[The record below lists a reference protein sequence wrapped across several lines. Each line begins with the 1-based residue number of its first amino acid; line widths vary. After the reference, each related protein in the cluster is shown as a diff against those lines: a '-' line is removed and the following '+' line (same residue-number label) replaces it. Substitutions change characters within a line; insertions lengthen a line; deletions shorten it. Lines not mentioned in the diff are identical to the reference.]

1 MNVYRWILVGL
12 GSVFAGASGVDSC
25 ADTLPG
31 VVLEEFV
38 FESAPFPSCHAATL
52 VELADGTLVS
62 AFFGGTAERNPDV
75 EIWVSRKAPGEVW
88 SAPVSVADGV
98 QLDGSRL
105 PTWNPVLFQTAAD
118 ALTLYYKIGPSPS
131 TWWGMEKVSHDHG
144 MTWGSARKMGD
155 GLIGPVKNKPI
166 LVALEILLAG
176 SSTEHDGWNV
186 HLERSVD
193 NGKSWIILKPQGS
206 TDAIG
211 AIQPSLLAYADGR
224 IQMLCRTRSEHE
236 FVAQSW
242 SMDRGMTWSPLSRT
256 NLPNNNSGLDA
267 VMLRDGR
274 ALLVYNHS
282 TRNQSGMGH
291 KGRGVLNV
299 ALSRNGQDWDAALVL
314 DHLDEAGKQ
323 FSYPAVIQSRDG
335 LVHVLYTW
343 HRLRIKH
350 VVLNPDEL
358 VLTPMP
364 DGVWPETGSSSLAA
378 FHRSK
383 DQR

>member
-1 MNVYRWILVGL
+1 MNRLIGL
-12 GSVFAGASGVDSC
+12 GLVLVFAEVSGMGGR
-25 ADTLPG
+25 ADALPG
-31 VVLEEFV
+31 VVSEEFV

-62 AFFGGTAERNPDV
+62 SFFGGTAERNPDV
-75 EIWVSRKAPGEVW
+75 EIWVSRKAPDGHW

-98 QLDGSRL
+98 QVDGSRL
-105 PTWNPVLFQTAAD
+105 PTWNPVLFQTSSD
-118 ALTLYYKIGPSPS
+118 VLSLYYKVGPSPS
-131 TWWGMEKVSHDHG
+131 AWWGMVKVSHDNG
-144 MTWGSARKMGD
+144 LTWGTARRLGD

-166 LVALEILLAG
+166 RVGADILLSG
-176 SSTEHDGWNV
+176 SSTEHDGWSV
-186 HLERSVD
+186 HLERSVN
-193 NGKSWIILKPQGS
+193 NGKSWTILRPQGS
-206 TDAIG
+206 IDALG
-211 AIQPSLLAYADGR
+211 AIQPTLLAYADGR

-236 FVAQSW
+236 FIAQSW
-242 SMDRGMTWSPLSRT
+242 SKDQGVTWSPLSRT
-256 NLPNNNSGLDA
+256 ILPNNNSGVDA

-282 TRNQSGMGH
+282 TRNQPGMGH

-299 ALSRNGQDWDAALVL
+299 ALSGNGRDWDAALVL

-323 FSYPAVIQSRDG
+323 FSYPAVIQASDG

-350 VVLNPDEL
+350 VVLDPNNFE
-358 VLTPMP
+358 LTPMP
-364 DGVWPETGSSSLAA
+364 DGVWPETGPSALAA

-383 DQR
+383 DQP